1 MQDIPSY
8 RGTSITKDQLHR
20 RMDELAQL
28 INRNNHQFNKG
39 VPSQTQLSNLLDH
52 TSDCYDQLAFLQN
65 QQAA

>member
-1 MQDIPSY
+1 
-8 RGTSITKDQLHR
+8 
-20 RMDELAQL
+20 MDELAQL